1 MGTSCDKVE
10 NYLMLSEYE
19 QNLIKEIEGPEGVR
33 GKRGRKWAWWDRG
46 AACRVSFFVL
56 ICHFFPLFFIFVWDV
71 GWAENKST
79 STHEQRI
86 KQRKKEGK
94 NKNKLFLQVNFGQC
108 LAGFWLG
115 VRIEVFQRLRK
126 EKGDFLRQMY
136 QGSGSRDISV
146 FSYLTIQKVYLKTK
160 VIHKTRVIVPIS
172 EKNWYSSKWHLS
184 GVPHTGGCYSRR

>member
-1 MGTSCDKVE
+1 M
-10 NYLMLSEYE
+10 
-19 QNLIKEIEGPEGVR
+19 
-33 GKRGRKWAWWDRG
+33 
-46 AACRVSFFVL
+46 
-56 ICHFFPLFFIFVWDV
+56 
-71 GWAENKST
+71 
-79 STHEQRI
+79 
-86 KQRKKEGK
+86 
-94 NKNKLFLQVNFGQC
+94 NFGQC

-172 EKNWYSSKWHLS
+172 EKPDIHQNGIFQESPILS
-184 GVPHTGGCYSRR
+184 GEC